1 MFAVPLITSSQRES
15 VMSLITVDLLKVA
28 LPDCKKPEEWVA
40 ALIPAL
46 EKYAINS
53 EARVASFL
61 TQYRA

>member
-1 MFAVPLITSSQRES
+1 
-15 VMSLITVDLLKVA
+15 MSLITVDLLKVA